1 MEVLHKIRKGIDTV
15 LSTVCV
21 LLFAVMVIV
30 GTYQIVTRFVF
41 NSPSTVSEELLTYT
55 FAWMAMFASAYV
67 FGKRDH
73 MKMSFLVDKLSKEKR
88 RVLDIIIEVL
98 IIVFAVAVLIYG
110 GVTIMDL
117 TMTQKT
123 ASLGVSQ
130 GVVYAVMP
138 ISGVLIAI
146 YGILNIADMCTGN
159 YVQKTEE

>member
-73 MKMSFLVDKLSKEKR
+73 MKMSFLVDKLPESKR
-88 RVLDIIIEVL
+88 RILDIVIEALLVL
-98 IIVFAVAVLIYG
+98 FAAAVLIYG
-110 GVTIMDL
+110 GFTIMNL

-123 ASLGVSQ
+123 ASLGISM
-130 GVVYAVMP
+130 GIVYAVMP
-138 ISGVLIAI
+138 VSGILITV
-146 YGILNIADMCTGN
+146 YGILNITDLCAGN
-159 YVQKTEE
+159 STAKSEE

>member
-1 MEVLHKIRKGIDTV
+1 MKVLHKIRKGIDTV

-30 GTYQIVTRFVF
+30 GTYQIVTRFIF

-55 FAWMAMFASAYV
+55 FAWMAMFASAFV

-88 RVLDIIIEVL
+88 RVLDIVIEVL